1 MHEKIGYDLK
11 SLASH
16 LTYPF
21 FVSISLL
28 IYIFAKLAAEPP
40 NLCRKKW
47 DSIIKVHRTEILNSL
62 GVIMFRCDAPLIDLQ
77 GHDYKY

>member
-11 SLASH
+11 SFASH

-47 DSIIKVHRTEILNSL
+47 DSIIKVHRTEILNSPSWRA
-62 GVIMFRCDAPLIDLQ
+62 FATRAAPNVYL
-77 GHDYKY
+77 

>member
-1 MHEKIGYDLK
+1 MREKVGYDLK
-11 SLASH
+11 SLAPH
-16 LTYPF
+16 LTHPF

-28 IYIFAKLAAEPP
+28 IYFFERLEAEPP

-62 GVIMFRCDAPLIDLQ
+62 GVIMLRCDAL
-77 GHDYKY
+77 